1 MIRKLILA
9 ATLGVSLAACSASQV
24 TSITTTLLTDVDN
37 AVIAACSAFPS
48 VDSIIALLNTGVAAT
63 AQALATAFCSAFQT
77 ATPSP
82 VPAPGPAP
90 AALVAKKAGGA
101 PIAYF
106 CTPNGICGWK

>member
-1 MIRKLILA
+1 MIRKFVIVTSFAIGLA
-9 ATLGVSLAACSASQV
+9 SCSASQV

-37 AVIAACSAFPS
+37 AVVAACAAFPS
-48 VDSIIALLNTGVAAT
+48 ADSIIALLNTGVAAT

-90 AALVAKKAGGA
+90 AALVAKKVGGA

-106 CTPNGICGWK
+106 CTPAGICGWK